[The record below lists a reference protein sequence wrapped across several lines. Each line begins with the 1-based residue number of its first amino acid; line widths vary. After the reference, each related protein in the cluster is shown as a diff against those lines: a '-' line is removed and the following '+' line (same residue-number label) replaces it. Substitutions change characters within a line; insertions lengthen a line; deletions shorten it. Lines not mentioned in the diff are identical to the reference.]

1 VSADY
6 YDIKVKDAIGVP
18 FSGADPASAC
28 FEGSGNFE
36 GLWDPDGAPV
46 REAKRDAFNMDYQ
59 HLDGTFP
66 CREIQFGVN
75 PDGSRNLQD
84 IVSINT
90 SRPQNLLPYQRRG
103 IDLSW
108 DFRFPLNRV
117 AERLPGSVALNVR
130 ATRSLE
136 SSGVELQSVTCAP
149 GTLCTA
155 RLFRDG
161 EYTGVAAGTC
171 SNGDLDLQIRT
182 RDPAGTETSNDPA
195 GTDYVLVGYNCTRKI
210 DLVGQIRSGVFIPGV
225 AATPAWSGNFTTT
238 YLVGDL
244 SMSLNARYVGGAK
257 LDKDWCDNAE
267 CANYR
272 NAAGEFLLGSIDNN
286 SVKPYLN
293 FSLSGTYNL
302 QVGELKQFQVFG
314 SIANLFDKSPPFT
327 GGGISGA
334 SAQYHDIL
342 GRAYRMGVRMRF

>member
-1 VSADY
+1 PDDVARANQWRDRTAFTTDNQTDRYGRVQVGNINLKPEKSGTLTLGFVVSPGGWAQGMRLSADY

-36 GLWDPDGAPV
+36 GLWDLDGNPL

-66 CREIQFGVN
+66 CREIQFGLN

-108 DFRFPLNRV
+108 DYRFPLSGFV
-117 AERLPGSVALNVR
+117 DLPGSVALNVR

-155 RLFRDG
+155 RLFRNG
-161 EYTGVAAGTC
+161 EYTDVAAGTC
-171 SNGDLDLQIRT
+171 ADGDLDLQIRT
-182 RDPAGTETSNDPA
+182 RDPAGTDTSNDPA
-195 GTDYVLVGYNCTRKI
+195 GIDYVLVGYNCTRKN
-210 DLVGQIRSGVFIPGV
+210 DLVGQIRSGVFIHGV
-225 AATPAWSGNFTTT
+225 AATPAWSG
-238 YLVGDL
+238 
-244 SMSLNARYVGGAK
+244 
-257 LDKDWCDNAE
+257 
-267 CANYR
+267 
-272 NAAGEFLLGSIDNN
+272 
-286 SVKPYLN
+286 
-293 FSLSGTYNL
+293 
-302 QVGELKQFQVFG
+302 
-314 SIANLFDKSPPFT
+314 
-327 GGGISGA
+327 
-334 SAQYHDIL
+334 
-342 GRAYRMGVRMRF
+342 